1 MGFIQVRGPSLCLSP
16 HLPGGLSLCLSPHFP
31 GAHLCASGP
40 PLSQGSPLLRLP
52 RYTASLLSP
61 RCPTLSRS
69 PTSSGPSVSIST
81 SGCWVLTS
89 CPAHLLPP
97 ATFLGGPSFHCGEG
111 RGPQRDCLSSK
122 SPGEEWGH
130 QAAVVVNVWHQPHE
144 GSPHALTYLHSCK
157 AAACGMLV
165 PGTGEGRWWLL
176 SPAHWPRGP
185 ARGPCPAGAQPHLS
199 YVLSSV
205 ANPQL

>member
-1 MGFIQVRGPSLCLSP
+1 MPLASLCLWLEPPCCPMPCSP
-16 HLPGGLSLCLSPHFP
+16 NSQFNSSVSGPPSSLKHVPPPSPWASFRSGAHLCASAPIFQ

-52 RYTASLLSP
+52 HYTASLLSP
-61 RCPTLSRS
+61 SRPTLSRP
-69 PTSSGPSVSIST
+69 PTSSGPSVSISI

-122 SPGEEWGH
+122 TPGEEWGQ
-130 QAAVVVNVWHQPHE
+130 QAAVVVHVWHQPHE
-144 GSPHALTYLHSCK
+144 GSPRALTHLHSCK
-157 AAACGMLV
+157 PAACGMLV
-165 PGTGEGRWWLL
+165 PGTGEGR
-176 SPAHWPRGP
+176 
-185 ARGPCPAGAQPHLS
+185 
-199 YVLSSV
+199 
-205 ANPQL
+205 